1 MDIET
6 ILLIQQIMNGLVNGM
21 TYVLIATGLTLVFGV
36 LHIINFAHGE
46 FYMLGAFFTFF
57 ASKLLGLDYVTAGI
71 LATVAVAS
79 LGIVANRF
87 FFWPLRREHEFT
99 LLLSSLGLALLLTNG
114 GELIFGADPKYISS
128 PFADGIVAMGPMI
141 LTQQR
146 ILIFGVGA
154 LMLLLLYFFIQKTTM
169 GKMMRATA
177 QDAEGAALTGVDI
190 RRVYTVTFVLACGLA
205 ALAGALVGPTAMIYP
220 TVGSWAVLK
229 GFIVVVLG
237 GLGSIVG
244 ALIGGL
250 TLGVVEALV
259 GGYISLGFAQAVGF
273 AIIIVVLLWRPN
285 GLFGVA
291 RRAG

>member
-1 MDIET
+1 MSIEQ
-6 ILLIQQIMNGLVNGM
+6 ILFAQQLLNGLVNGT

-57 ASKLLGLDYVTAGI
+57 AVKLLGLDYISSAV
-71 LATVAVAS
+71 LATVVVAA
-79 LGIVANRF
+79 LGILANRF
-87 FFWPLRREHEFT
+87 FFWPLRKEHEFT

-114 GELIFGADPKYISS
+114 GELIFGADPKYIPS
-128 PFADGIVAMGPMI
+128 PFADGIVAVGPVI

-146 ILIFGVGA
+146 ALIIAVGA
-154 LMLLLLYFFIQKTTM
+154 VVLILLHLFIQKTTI

-177 QDAEGAALTGVDI
+177 QNPEGAALTGVPI
-190 RRVYTVTFVLACGLA
+190 RMVYTVTFILACGLA
-205 ALAGALVGPTAMIYP
+205 ALAGAMVGPTAMIFP

-237 GLGSIVG
+237 GLGSIPG

-250 TLGVVEALV
+250 TLGVVEAMA
-259 GGYISLGFAQAVGF
+259 GGYISQGVAQAVGF

-291 RRAG
+291 RRA

>member
-6 ILLIQQIMNGLVNGM
+6 ILLLQQIMNGLVNGM

-57 ASKLLGLDYVTAGI
+57 VSKLLGLDYITAGV
-71 LATVAVAS
+71 LATVAVAA
-79 LGIVANRF
+79 LGILANRL
-87 FFWPLRREHEFT
+87 FFWPLRKEHEFT

-114 GELIFGADPKYISS
+114 GELVFGADPKYISS
-128 PFADGIVAMGPMI
+128 PFADSIVAMGPMI

-146 ILIFGVGA
+146 ILIFAVGA
-154 LMLLLLYFFIQKTTM
+154 VTLLLLYLFIKNTTM

-177 QDAEGAALTGVDI
+177 QNPEGAALTGVDI

-237 GLGSIVG
+237 GLGSVMG

-250 TLGVVEALV
+250 TLGVVEALA
-259 GGYISLGFAQAVGF
+259 GGYISLGFAQAIGF

-285 GLFGVA
+285 GLFGAA
-291 RRAG
+291 RRV

>member
-1 MDIET
+1 M
-6 ILLIQQIMNGLVNGM
+6 ILLLQQIMNGLVNGM

-57 ASKLLGLDYVTAGI
+57 VSKLLGLDYITAGVLATAAVAALGI
-71 LATVAVAS
+71 LA
-79 LGIVANRF
+79 NRL
-87 FFWPLRREHEFT
+87 FFWPLRKEHEFT

-114 GELIFGADPKYISS
+114 GELIL
-128 PFADGIVAMGPMI
+128 GPMI

-146 ILIFGVGA
+146 ILIFAVGA
-154 LMLLLLYFFIQKTTM
+154 VTLLLLYLFIKNTTM

-177 QDAEGAALTGVDI
+177 QNPEGAALTGVDI

-237 GLGSIVG
+237 GLGSVMG

-250 TLGVVEALV
+250 TLGVVEALA
-259 GGYISLGFAQAVGF
+259 GGYISLGFAQAIGF

-285 GLFGVA
+285 GLFGAA
-291 RRAG
+291 RRV